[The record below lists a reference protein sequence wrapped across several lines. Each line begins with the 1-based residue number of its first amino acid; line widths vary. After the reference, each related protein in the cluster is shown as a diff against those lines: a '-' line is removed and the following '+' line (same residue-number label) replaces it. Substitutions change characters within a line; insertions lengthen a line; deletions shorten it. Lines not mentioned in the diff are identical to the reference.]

1 MAELGLL
8 AAELLDQAQTEPTKT
23 LLREQTEQAR
33 ARGIFGAPTFF
44 VGTEMSPPIEFWFDF
59 ASGYA
64 YFAALEI
71 DALAER
77 HGRTVLWRPFTLGA
91 AFKVTGAQGLS
102 RTPLKREYA
111 RHDWQR
117 LARLKRVP
125 FNLPADHPK
134 VGLPAIRAFYHLE
147 RKDPHAAARLAKHI
161 IVGYFREGLD
171 TDDPNAIAQVA
182 SLLGLDPDMM
192 LAGMIDPEI
201 KNLARRYGEEAVTR
215 GVFGSPWIFVD
226 GEPFWGSD
234 RLAMVDRWLAEGAW

>member
-1 MAELGLL
+1 MNAT
-8 AAELLDQAQTEPTKT
+8 QT
-23 LLREQTEQAR
+23 QTR
-33 ARGIFGAPTFF
+33 A
-44 VGTEMSPPIEFWFDF
+44 PIEFWLDF

-71 DALAER
+71 EALAER
-77 HGRTVLWRPFTLGA
+77 HRRSVVWRPFTLGA
-91 AFKVTGAQGLS
+91 AFKITGAQGLS
-102 RTPLKREYA
+102 RTPLKSEYA

-117 LARLKRVP
+117 LARLKGVA
-125 FNLPADHPK
+125 FKLPERHPK

-161 IVGYFREGLD
+161 ITGYFRDDLD
-171 TDDPNAIAQVA
+171 TDDPHAIARLA
-182 SLLGLDPDMM
+182 SVLGFDHEMM

-201 KNLARRYGEEAVTR
+201 KLIARQHGEAAVAR

-234 RLAMVDRWLAEGAW
+234 RLPMVDRWLAQGAW

>member
-1 MAELGLL
+1 MGRQMTASG
-8 AAELLDQAQTEPTKT
+8 
-23 LLREQTEQAR
+23 EQGR
-33 ARGIFGAPTFF
+33 APL
-44 VGTEMSPPIEFWFDF
+44 EFWFDF

-71 DALAER
+71 EALAER

-117 LARLKRVP
+117 LARLKSVP

-147 RKDPHAAARLAKHI
+147 REDARQ
-161 IVGYFREGLD
+161 RLD
-171 TDDPNAIAQVA
+171 LQRMSSSNISRMVSTLTIPKQ
-182 SLLGLDPDMM
+182 SPRS
-192 LAGMIDPEI
+192 
-201 KNLARRYGEEAVTR
+201 ARRLESIT
-215 GVFGSPWIFVD
+215 I
-226 GEPFWGSD
+226 
-234 RLAMVDRWLAEGAW
+234 